1 MMIYM
6 KVFLNP
12 GHAPKGYPDPG
23 ACNEELSLRE
33 CDIVF
38 YIGGLAKRYLEIV
51 GCEVDLLQSDN
62 LIDEGEGPSVTA
74 RANAS
79 GADVFVSI
87 HCNAFNQSVRG
98 TETLYYSI
106 DSAGARLACCIQKQ
120 LVTTLQQIDGAV
132 PDRGIKAR
140 PHLAVLRVTA
150 MTAVL
155 VETAFIDQKDDAQL
169 LIRYPDDIA
178 RAIARGVTD
187 FGEENPR
194 DIKA

>member
-1 MMIYM
+1 M

-12 GHAPKGYPDPG
+12 GHAPNGCPDPG

-38 YIGGLAKRYLEIV
+38 YIGWLVKRYLEIV
-51 GCEVDLLQSDN
+51 GCEVELLQSDN

-74 RANAS
+74 AANAS
-79 GADVFVSI
+79 SADVFVSI

-98 TETLYYSI
+98 TETLCYSI
-106 DSAGARLACCIQKQ
+106 DSDGARLASCIQKQ
-120 LVTTLQQIDGAV
+120 LVTTLQQIDNDV
-132 PDRGIKAR
+132 TDRGIKAR

-155 VETAFIDQKDDAQL
+155 VETVFIDQKNDAQL
-169 LIRYPDDIA
+169 LIRHPDDIA

-187 FGEENPR
+187 FGEKNPR
-194 DIKA
+194 DIKAQL